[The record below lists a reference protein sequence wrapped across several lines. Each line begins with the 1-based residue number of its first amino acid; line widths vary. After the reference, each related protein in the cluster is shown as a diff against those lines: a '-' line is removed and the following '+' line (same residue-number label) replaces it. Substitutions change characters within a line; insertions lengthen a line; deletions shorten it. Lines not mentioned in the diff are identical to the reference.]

1 MDHSVLLVG
10 NDLVQLYILNA
21 AEDIHNNLRISL
33 VKVGDELL
41 YLLALG
47 TRGAVRIAGRAG
59 IREPARA
66 LNEMQIV
73 VLCPVLYFVLAYEV
87 HRADK
92 LHSRE
97 ICTVELRHHGLH
109 LTAVDHAHEYGLD
122 NVVKVMTQRYLIAAE
137 FLRLVAIAFSE
148 KDIRFLPA
156 EEIFAWTRYFEECTS
171 FVVGRIRNRRI
182 AEGKDPDGA
191 DDWKKGSVT

>member
-59 IREPARA
+59 DRKSTR
-66 LNEMQIV
+66 LNSS
-73 VLCPVLYFVLAYEV
+73 
-87 HRADK
+87 H
-92 LHSRE
+92 
-97 ICTVELRHHGLH
+97 
-109 LTAVDHAHEYGLD
+109 
-122 NVVKVMTQRYLIAAE
+122 TQ
-137 FLRLVAIAFSE
+137 
-148 KDIRFLPA
+148 K
-156 EEIFAWTRYFEECTS
+156 TRMPS
-171 FVVGRIRNRRI
+171 S
-182 AEGKDPDGA
+182 A
-191 DDWKKGSVT
+191 